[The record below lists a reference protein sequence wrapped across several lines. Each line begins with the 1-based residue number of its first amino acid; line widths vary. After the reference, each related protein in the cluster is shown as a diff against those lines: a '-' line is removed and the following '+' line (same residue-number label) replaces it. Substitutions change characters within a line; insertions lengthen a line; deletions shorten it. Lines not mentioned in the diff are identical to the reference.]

1 MQLCFRERFTTNY
14 TNRASSLN
22 FVGLRILA
30 FIYSE
35 VNPKS
40 CDFLYTYCLIE
51 KFLCVIFVRFRFA
64 ADEIE
69 KLCSEVMAHPWKLIE
84 EHWLFAMPLLHFLR
98 GDSNPLEEPDIE
110 GYYHRPEWFGA
121 QNLKIKE
128 FQRLA
133 TKM

>member
-1 MQLCFRERFTTNY
+1 M
-14 TNRASSLN
+14 
-22 FVGLRILA
+22 
-30 FIYSE
+30 
-35 VNPKS
+35 
-40 CDFLYTYCLIE
+40 IE

-69 KLCSEVMAHPWKLIE
+69 KLCNEVMAHPWKLVE

-98 GDSNPLEEPDIE
+98 GDSNPFEEPDIE